1 MKLSIHTFDGTTLI
15 YLHCSQGYD
24 SQCGNSSTFRGSLEL
39 SHNSVSS
46 EPHEYATLGVPPPQ
60 PVVNLNSSDGMA
72 TAIPSSMAMAPMAR
86 GESVSSSTSTNASN
100 NYTQYHHTTSDK
112 PKKRVTIMESNNSES
127 CV

>member
-1 MKLSIHTFDGTTLI
+1 M
-15 YLHCSQGYD
+15 
-24 SQCGNSSTFRGSLEL
+24 
-39 SHNSVSS
+39 SS

-72 TAIPSSMAMAPMAR
+72 TAIPSMAMAPMAR